1 MDFAE
6 FLKKAGVFAKD
17 TAIQAGEE
25 FVHNKCIAAKAEQR
39 ENDIIIAVVTLCD
52 AGIKEAAL
60 YELLSKHW
68 GIDSRTEAAAYIN
81 KGRAI
86 QWPLLRLKAFL
97 ERQGIAKADWV
108 SYKNK
113 YQVIKKLETNPA
125 LCELS
130 DEKLKAAI
138 EK

>member
-25 FVHNKCIAAKAEQR
+25 FVRNECSAAKAEQR
-39 ENDIIIAVVTLCD
+39 ENDIIRAVVTLCD

-81 KGRAI
+81 KGFFMSLKR
-86 QWPLLRLKAFL
+86 QWQKKYGWGVHIISSQKLAFL
-97 ERQGIAKADWV
+97 QYEFYDANGEFIDMKEE
-108 SYKNK
+108 
-113 YQVIKKLETNPA
+113 IET
-125 LCELS
+125 
-130 DEKLKAAI
+130 K
-138 EK
+138 

>member
-1 MDFAE
+1 M
-6 FLKKAGVFAKD
+6 
-17 TAIQAGEE
+17 
-25 FVHNKCIAAKAEQR
+25 
-39 ENDIIIAVVTLCD
+39 
-52 AGIKEAAL
+52 
-60 YELLSKHW
+60 
-68 GIDSRTEAAAYIN
+68 
-81 KGRAI
+81 
-86 QWPLLRLKAFL
+86 KAFL

>member
-1 MDFAE
+1 MLE
-6 FLKKAGVFAKD
+6 L
-17 TAIQAGEE
+17 
-25 FVHNKCIAAKAEQR
+25 
-39 ENDIIIAVVTLCD
+39 
-52 AGIKEAAL
+52 KEAAL

-68 GIDSRTEAAAYIN
+68 GIDIRTEAVLISTRAEPYS
-81 KGRAI
+81 GRF
-86 QWPLLRLKAFL
+86 LRESVFGTAGHRK
-97 ERQGIAKADWV
+97 KADWV
-108 SYKNK
+108 PYKNK

>member
-39 ENDIIIAVVTLCD
+39 ENDIIRAVVTLCD

-68 GIDSRTEAAAYIN
+68 GIDSRAEAAA
-81 KGRAI
+81 
-86 QWPLLRLKAFL
+86 
-97 ERQGIAKADWV
+97 
-108 SYKNK
+108 
-113 YQVIKKLETNPA
+113 
-125 LCELS
+125 
-130 DEKLKAAI
+130 
-138 EK
+138 